1 MDEEKLKK
9 ILESNLNSEDIE
21 KVEEILMEENMQK
34 KEKIETLKKMISD
47 KKYNIDPEKVA
58 EKILKFFELEQE
70 E

>member
-9 ILESNLNSEDIE
+9 ILKKNLNSEDIE

-34 KEKIETLKKMISD
+34 REKIENLKKLISE